1 MNNILRLAVFVA
13 SLATLYSCS
22 GDDSEKPSDNNGDNG
37 GNGGTVEVEDTVATK
52 DASISKVYENA
63 IDYAVTGTAYNIQ
76 TTTVSVPLR
85 FNASKKYLGSSEI
98 ALLYSDNPTMELKY
112 ENGCRTAYI
121 SESQID
127 NGGLVM
133 LYLKNLVPGAT
144 YRYRAFFYYNDA
156 ISGYGEELSFTT
168 KAPDVYSC
176 QAVDLGLSVKWGDAN
191 LGASRA
197 YQTGNYYYYGVT
209 DRNAETAPTGSV
221 SKVNISATD
230 KDPVSVELGDGWASP
245 TYDQMYELSS
255 KGTWVSTVLNGYS
268 GFRVY
273 GVGEHSGNYIFIPC
287 SGYYNTNGSLV
298 SASTG
303 VRLWGGEIY
312 STSSTA
318 WCLMVNAD
326 GSPNVAKTDI
336 LQRLPIRPVY
346 NK

>member
-1 MNNILRLAVFVA
+1 MNNLFKSALLFLPFAA
-13 SLATLYSCS
+13 LYSCS
-22 GDDSEKPSDNNGDNG
+22 GDSVQPSDNNGGGNDNG
-37 GNGGTVEVEDTVATK
+37 GVIEIEDTVATK
-52 DASISKVYENA
+52 DASITKIYENA
-63 IDYAVTGTAYNIQ
+63 TDYAVTGTAYNVQ
-76 TTTVSVPLR
+76 MTTASVPLR
-85 FNASKKYLGSSEI
+85 FNASQKYLGSSEI

-121 SESQID
+121 KESQID
-127 NGGLVM
+127 KGGLVM
-133 LYLKNLVPGAT
+133 LYLKNLVPGAV

-156 ISGYGEELSFTT
+156 VSGYGEELTFTT
-168 KAPDVYSC
+168 KSPEVYSC

-209 DRNAETAPTGSV
+209 DRTAKDASSSSV
-221 SKVNISATD
+221 AKVNISATD
-230 KDPVSVELGDGWASP
+230 KDPVYVELGDGWASP
-245 TYDQMYELSS
+245 TYDQMYELAS
-255 KGTWVSTVLNGYS
+255 KGTWVSANLNGYA
-268 GFRVY
+268 GYRVY

-298 SASTG
+298 ASSTG

-318 WCLMVNAD
+318 WCVMVNAD
-326 GSPNVAKTDI
+326 GTPSVAKTDV